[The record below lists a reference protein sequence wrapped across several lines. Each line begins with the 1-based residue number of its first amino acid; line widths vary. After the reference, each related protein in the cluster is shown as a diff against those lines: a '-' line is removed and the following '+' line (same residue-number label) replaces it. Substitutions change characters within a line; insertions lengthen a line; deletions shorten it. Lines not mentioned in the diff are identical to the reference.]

1 MSYPFSDTSGF
12 TDCSNSSNNCS
23 NSSNLFNSS
32 NASETCDVSVSV
44 QEEIF
49 KLCGACDDLEFTSF
63 NSSNSS
69 CNKPCHNNQRHHRSE
84 NYTFTSIVTPL
95 SSLTP
100 TYSDCTGCVE
110 FIMRRRNKVV
120 SLQWEPFSGTLT
132 TNGIAYISVP
142 QTITNLPPY
151 PTYYPIYI
159 IYKGVYRPTFILID
173 PFDVKNVSIKFY
185 LNTDGTSQNINAND
199 NLTVLGSS
207 ISWIVE

>member
-1 MSYPFSDTSGF
+1 MSHSFSDTSGF
-12 TDCSNSSNNCS
+12 NDFSSNSSNFS
-23 NSSNLFNSS
+23 NSSKF
-32 NASETCDVSVSV
+32 SETCDISMSV

-49 KLCGACDDLEFTSF
+49 GLCEACDNTPCNTPFSPCDK
-63 NSSNSS
+63 S
-69 CNKPCHNNQRHHRSE
+69 CNKSHSNQRHHRSE

-100 TYSDCTGCVE
+100 IYSDCTGCVE

-132 TNGIAYISVP
+132 TSGIAYLSVP

-159 IYKGVYRPTFILID
+159 IYKGIYRPTFVLID

-199 NLTVLGSS
+199 NLTVLGSC
-207 ISWIVE
+207 ISWVVE